1 MVTLVGVG
9 DIMLGRGVAESA
21 APDAACLLMPALR
34 ELMHGDLVTGNLEC
48 LVSTRGA
55 PSRFSHSHFR
65 TRPEFAEPLL
75 RMFDV
80 VTLANNHVFDFGLD
94 AITDTIMFLERIG
107 VRHVGIGASAAEAV
121 RPARFAR
128 GGMTVDVFG
137 ASDVTNIA
145 DGWSGIHVAS
155 VDALLLAAVARSKA
169 EGAVVVVHLHA
180 GGGDVELPSPRVY
193 GLHEKLRAAGADVVL
208 GHHPHRV
215 QGWLERGNAIG
226 FFSLGDFIFDK
237 FDNGRES
244 SLVARIDLRTM
255 SAKMAVAHRL
265 ADLRVDIAPPEAGE
279 VQMQALRAVSSR
291 IREGAVG
298 ALHRSHSLASYK
310 ARLVSLGRDYRAG
323 GLGTV
328 FARMRNK
335 LRKLR
340 S

>member
-1 MVTLVGVG
+1 MATLVGVG

-21 APDAACLLMPALR
+21 LPDAAFLITPALR
-34 ELMHGDLVTGNLEC
+34 DLMDGDIVTGNLEC
-48 LVSTRGA
+48 LVTTRGV

-65 TRPEFAEPLL
+65 TRPEFAEPML

-94 AITDTIMFLERIG
+94 AITDTTMFLERIG
-107 VRHVGIGASAAEAV
+107 VRYVGLGANADEAV
-121 RPARFAR
+121 RPARFVRA
-128 GGMTVDVFG
+128 GVIVDVFG

-145 DGWSGIHVAS
+145 DGWSGIHVAC
-155 VDALLLAAVARSKA
+155 VDRLLLASIARSKA
-169 EGAVVVVHLHA
+169 DSAVVVVHLHA

-193 GLHEKLRAAGADVVL
+193 SLHEKLRAAGADVIL

-244 SLVARIDLRTM
+244 SLVVRIDLRTV
-255 SAKMAVAHRL
+255 SAEVTMVCRL
-265 ADLRVDIAPPEAGE
+265 ADLRVDIVSPEASE
-279 VQMQALRAVSSR
+279 AQMQALAASSSR
-291 IREGAVG
+291 IEDGAVG
-298 ALHRSHSLASYK
+298 ALHSTHSLASYK
-310 ARLVSLGRDYRAG
+310 ARMVSLGRDYRAG

-340 S
+340 L